1 MEELMR
7 NIKILGTG
15 CPRCDQL
22 AAAAKQA
29 AEQLGFEYELD
40 KIQDISEFPSYGL
53 MLTPGL
59 VLDGQ
64 LIVQGKLPTVD
75 EIKVLF
81 EKEA

>member
-1 MEELMR
+1 MR
-7 NIKILGTG
+7 NIKILGPG

-29 AEQLGFEYELD
+29 ADQLDIEYEVE
-40 KIQDISEFPSYGL
+40 KVKDISEFPSYGL

-59 VLDGQ
+59 VVDGE
-64 LIVQGKLPTVD
+64 LIVQGKVPTVD
-75 EIKVLF
+75 EIKVLL

>member
-1 MEELMR
+1 MR

-29 AEQLGFEYELD
+29 ADQLDLEYEVE
-40 KIQDISEFPSYGL
+40 KVKDISEFPSYGL

-59 VLDGQ
+59 VVDGD
-64 LIVQGKLPTVD
+64 LIVQGKVPTVD
-75 EIKVLF
+75 EIKVLLG
-81 EKEA
+81 KEA

>member
-1 MEELMR
+1 MR

-29 AEQLGFEYELD
+29 ADQLDIEYEVE
-40 KIQDISEFPSYGL
+40 KVKDISEFPSYGL

-59 VLDGQ
+59 VVDGE
-64 LIVQGKLPTVD
+64 LIVQGKVPTVD
-75 EIKVLF
+75 EIMVLL
-81 EKEA
+81 EKEV

>member
-1 MEELMR
+1 MKD
-7 NIKILGTG
+7 IKVLGPG

-29 AEQLGFEYELD
+29 ADQIGFEYELE
-40 KIQDISEFPSYGL
+40 KIKDISEFPSYGL

-59 VLDGQ
+59 VVDGK
-64 LIVQGKLPTVD
+64 LIVQGKVPTVD
-75 EIKVLF
+75 EIRVLL

>member
-1 MEELMR
+1 MR

-22 AAAAKQA
+22 AAAARQA
-29 AEQLGFEYELD
+29 ADQLDLEYEVE
-40 KIQDISEFPSYGL
+40 KVKDISEFPSYVL

-59 VLDGQ
+59 VVDGE
-64 LIVQGKLPTVD
+64 LIVQGKVPTVD
-75 EIKVLF
+75 EIKILL

>member
-1 MEELMR
+1 MR

-22 AAAAKQA
+22 AAATKQA
-29 AEQLGFEYELD
+29 ADQLDLEYELE
-40 KIQDISEFPSYGL
+40 KVKDISEFPSYGL

-59 VLDGQ
+59 VVDGD
-64 LIVQGKLPTVD
+64 LIVQGKVPTVD
-75 EIKVLF
+75 EIKILL

>member
-1 MEELMR
+1 MR

-22 AAAAKQA
+22 AAAARQA
-29 AEQLGFEYELD
+29 ADQLDLEYEVE
-40 KIQDISEFPSYGL
+40 KVKDISEFPSYGL

-59 VLDGQ
+59 VVDGE
-64 LIVQGKLPTVD
+64 LIVQGKVPTVD
-75 EIKVLF
+75 EIKILL

>member
-1 MEELMR
+1 MEEVMR

-22 AAAAKQA
+22 AAAARQA
-29 AEQLGFEYELD
+29 ADQLGLDYELV
-40 KIQDISEFPSYGL
+40 KIKDISEFPSYGL

-64 LIVQGKLPTVD
+64 LIVQGKVPTVD
-75 EIKVLF
+75 ELRVLF

>member
-1 MEELMR
+1 MEEFMR
-7 NIKILGTG
+7 NIKILGIG

-29 AEQLGFEYELD
+29 ADQLGFEYELD
-40 KIQDISEFPSYGL
+40 KIKDISEFPSYGL

-64 LIVQGKLPTVD
+64 LIVQGLKNVSFLSFLDGLTR
-75 EIKVLF
+75 K
-81 EKEA
+81 

>member
-1 MEELMR
+1 MEEAMR

-29 AEQLGFEYELD
+29 ADQLGGEYEFI
-40 KIQDISEFPSYGL
+40 KIKDISEFPSYGL

-59 VLDGQ
+59 VVDGE
-64 LIVQGKLPTVD
+64 LVVQGKVPTVD
-75 EIKVLF
+75 EIKVLL